1 MKIAI
6 VVGFQWHAM
15 ELGKSFSKLGHE
27 VYYITTLDFASPGK
41 RIRMSWVLSLAER
54 IQLLKILACPFF
66 SYLACRKS
74 SNCDLI
80 IVWSTY
86 GAFFNHT
93 KLGKPVI
100 VVRGS
105 HHIDTQLELLKMT
118 WTIKGLVSR
127 FLELRDYGNAYKITV
142 PTEEIANDPKW
153 KMFRNKLVVSEYGFE
168 VLKRPHS
175 LPNSSRIELLYVG
188 ILSYRKGLD
197 RLKKIFQVDNPNL
210 MLTLIGRLEYRGFKI
225 PNGWNYLGELPKNEV
240 SDLMYSKDILILL
253 SREEGMARVGLEA
266 IARGMPVIATPR
278 SGLNRWLAMG
288 AGIVTSEDPL
298 SDEVLMAIDEI
309 SKSYKRFSKNA
320 IKVSKSWSWEDHA
333 VKLLEPIK
341 LT

>member
-1 MKIAI
+1 MKIGI
-6 VVGFQWHAM
+6 VVGFQWHAI
-15 ELGKSFSKLGHE
+15 ELGTGLSELGHE
-27 VYYITTLDFASPGK
+27 VDYITTSDFASPGK
-41 RIRMSWVLSLAER
+41 RIRMTWLLSLAER
-54 IQLLKILACPFF
+54 IQLLKILFCPLF

-74 SNCDLI
+74 SSCDVI

-93 KLGKPVI
+93 KLGKPI
-100 VVRGS
+100 IIVRGS
-105 HHIDTQLELLKMT
+105 HHIDTQLALLGIT

-127 FLELRDYGNAYKITV
+127 FLELKDYDNAYKITV

-153 KMFRNKLVVSEYGFE
+153 KMFRDKLVVSEYGFE

-175 LPNSSRIELLYVG
+175 LPNSSRIELLFVG

-197 RLKKIFQVDNPNL
+197 RLRNIFQVEDSNL
-210 MLTLIGRLEYRGFKI
+210 MLTLVGRLKYRGFKI
-225 PNGWNYLGELPKNEV
+225 PNSWNYLGELEKNEV
-240 SDLMYSKDILILL
+240 SNLMYSKHILILL

-278 SGLNRWLAMG
+278 SGLNRWLDMG
-288 AGIVTSEDPL
+288 AGIVTSDDPF
-298 SDEVLMAIDEI
+298 SDEVLIAIDEI
-309 SKSYKRFSKNA
+309 SQNYKRFSKNA
-320 IKVSKSWSWEDHA
+320 LEVSESWSWKDHA
-333 VKLLEPIK
+333 VKLLEPIA